1 MEVIQVSKLKYQIS
15 MLLVGGL
22 VLVLAGSAWAQEGDI
37 RLSLHKDWGFSLG
50 GQIQGL
56 FTLSVI
62 GVQDITTVT
71 FELDSKELVAVTQ
84 PPFTLQF
91 STDKYPGGG
100 HTFSAVGRTTDGR
113 EFKSNIVNV
122 EFVSAE
128 AGWRATQRIMIPLLA
143 VVGLVIILTTAGQL
157 ALARGQRRLELGTP
171 RNYGIRGGAIC
182 PKCARP
188 FVLSLFSLNLVTR
201 KLERC
206 PYCGKWSLVRPASR
220 AALIAAEA
228 AELAASRSAVPESS
242 PEEKLRRQIE
252 ESRYQ

>member
-1 MEVIQVSKLKYQIS
+1 MSKLKHQIS
-15 MLLVGGL
+15 MLWVGGL
-22 VLVLAGSAWAQEGDI
+22 ALMLAGSAWAQEGDI
-37 RLSLHKDWGFSLG
+37 RLSLRKDWGFSLG

-56 FTLSVI
+56 FTLSVT
-62 GVQDITTVT
+62 GGQDITSVS
-71 FELDSKELVAVTQ
+71 FELDSNELAAVAQ

-91 STDKYPGGG
+91 STDKYPGGR
-100 HTFSAVGRTTDGR
+100 HTFSALGRTSDGR
-113 EFKSNIVNV
+113 EFKSNIINV

-128 AGWRATQRIMIPLLA
+128 SGWRTTQRIMIPLLA

-157 ALARGQRRLELGTP
+157 VLGRGQRHLEPGTP

-182 PKCARP
+182 PKCGRP
-188 FVLSLFSLNLVTR
+188 FALSFFSLNLVAR

-220 AALIAAEA
+220 EALAAAEA
-228 AELAASRSAVPESS
+228 AEFEASRPAVPEPS